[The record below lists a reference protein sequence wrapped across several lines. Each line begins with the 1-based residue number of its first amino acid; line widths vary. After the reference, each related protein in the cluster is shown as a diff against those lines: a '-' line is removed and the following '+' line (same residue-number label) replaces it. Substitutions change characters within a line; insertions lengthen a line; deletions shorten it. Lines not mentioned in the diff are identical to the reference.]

1 MKRRGE
7 IIMDK
12 INDHLKNLDSFVGY
26 NKAKEVVKNTYANYS
41 QDVISSEFEGD
52 FYKTIGYDTIFL
64 GKQIELKELDI
75 SKLQTSKTVVEQL
88 NLISNSNMTNAEK
101 EYLRTHIIFNSKWH
115 YNDDILHL
123 AIDPINGGN
132 YIKINF
138 SSKLV
143 NNYGL
148 IKDLKE
154 VHDILDKALT
164 ELFNQDM
171 NLKSFKVSRLDL
183 SADIE
188 TDNNFNN
195 LYSYLDSLKIPR
207 LDHENHGSLNS
218 KSIYYKN
225 GSEQVNIYDKSLELL
240 EKDNIKI
247 SKNIIRL
254 ERRRF
259 KNVSNTYGVKTF
271 GELIEHQENVKDEFR
286 LWLKEIYEDNKH
298 TFLVK
303 KDINTI
309 LKNVGNLSD
318 KEVQEI
324 IFINH
329 ILDLGVNKYLKSR
342 PRSTRGNTKK
352 MINKKLK
359 KYNDFFDKQNGL
371 IQDIEKIFL

>member
-1 MKRRGE
+1 MQEEKKYQSKAK
-7 IIMDK
+7 DF
-12 INDHLKNLDSFVGY
+12 LKHSDSFVGY
-26 NKAKEVVKNTYANYS
+26 NKAKERDNLSYPNHN
-41 QDVISSEFEGD
+41 QDVINSEFEGD

-88 NLISNSNMTNAEK
+88 NLIANSNMTNAEK

-138 SSKLV
+138 SSKLI
-143 NNYGL
+143 NKYGL

-171 NLKSFKVSRLDL
+171 NLKSFKVSRLDI

-188 TDNNFNN
+188 TNNNFNE
-195 LYSYLDSLKIPR
+195 LFPYLDNLKIPR
-207 LDHENHGSLNS
+207 LDNEHHGTSDS

-225 GSEQVNIYDKSLELL
+225 GSEEVNIYDKKLALKEVD
-240 EKDNIKI
+240 KINI
-247 SKNIIRL
+247 SKKITRV

-303 KDINTI
+303 KDSDSIF
-309 LKNVGNLSD
+309 KNAGSLTD
-318 KEVQEI
+318 KELTDI
-324 IFINH
+324 IFIND
-329 ILDLGVNKYLKSR
+329 ILNYGINEYLKSKSKNV
-342 PRSTRGNTKK
+342 RSKYKQRLKK
-352 MINKKLK
+352 KIK
-359 KYNDFFDKQNGL
+359 KYNDFFDKQNEL